1 MANLTLTDVFFKAVK
16 QDLEEQ
22 EERNPKAPKFSDL
35 FGTDGYA
42 DQLDEIQE
50 DTTSMEEKI
59 ETLDKLRDDCKKCGG
74 TGYYFVANGEDDVDK
89 EMFEYCNNFE
99 IQANENK
106 EMRRMEA
113 EDAQKETITD

>member
-1 MANLTLTDVFFKAVK
+1 MANPTLTDVFFKAVK

-59 ETLDKLRDDCKKCGG
+59 ESLDLLAD
-74 TGYYFVANGEDDVDK
+74 EEQ
-89 EMFEYCNNFE
+89 EM
-99 IQANENK
+99 K
-106 EMRRMEA
+106 RMEA
-113 EDAQKETITD
+113 EDTIREQEARWGERREYGN